1 MSSIVST
8 ERSQEEAA
16 VTGARPGT
24 LAPTSGAFSAEVL
37 PKLRHELRSPLVG
50 IVGLTRV
57 LLMQL
62 DAGPPDAARQARQLE
77 MIHAS
82 AVRSLA
88 TIEQVVD
95 LARIDAG
102 KIQPAFRLIDCR
114 GVIADVAAERQEA
127 ATQRG
132 LCLRAEIPGQP
143 VLVTSDPKIL
153 APLLRELADNALRF
167 TDAGEVRVRLR
178 AHDEPVVIEV
188 ADDGPGIPVEEQA
201 RIFGPF
207 ERGERAAERHDG
219 AAGLGLYLAC
229 VRAGLLGLQLSL
241 ASQAGSGSIFS
252 ITFPAG
258 PQGSDHHPS
267 PEPRS

>member
-1 MSSIVST
+1 MTV
-8 ERSQEEAA
+8 
-16 VTGARPGT
+16 ARPGT
-24 LAPTSGAFSAEVL
+24 LAPASGAFSAEVL

-50 IVGLTRV
+50 IIGLTRV

-102 KIQPAFRLIDCR
+102 TIQPAFQLIDCR
-114 GVIADVAAERQEA
+114 GVVADVAAGLQDAAAERE
-127 ATQRG
+127 
-132 LCLRAEIPGQP
+132 LCLRAEVPDQP
-143 VLVTSDPKIL
+143 VMVTCDPQIL
-153 APLLRELADNALRF
+153 APLLRELAGNALRF
-167 TDAGEVRVRLR
+167 TDAGEVRVRLQAREGR
-178 AHDEPVVIEV
+178 AVIEV
-188 ADDGPGIPVEEQA
+188 ADDGPGIPVDEQA

-207 ERGERAAERHDG
+207 ERGEHAAERHDG

-229 VRAGLLGLQLSL
+229 ARAGLLGVELSL
-241 ASQAGSGSIFS
+241 ASQAGSGSTFS
-252 ITFPAG
+252 VTFHAG
-258 PQGSDHHPS
+258 PQGQDQ
-267 PEPRS
+267 RSLPGA

>member
-1 MSSIVST
+1 
-8 ERSQEEAA
+8 
-16 VTGARPGT
+16 VTVARPGT

-50 IVGLTRV
+50 IIGLTRI

-102 KIQPAFRLIDCR
+102 KIQPAFQLIDCR
-114 GVIADVAAERQEA
+114 GLVADVAAGLRDA
-127 ATQRG
+127 ATQRE
-132 LCLRAEIPGQP
+132 LCLRVEVPDQP
-143 VLVTSDPKIL
+143 VMVTSDPEIL
-153 APLLRELADNALRF
+153 ALLLRELADNALRF
-167 TDAGEVRVRLR
+167 TDAGEVHVRLQAR
-178 AHDEPVVIEV
+178 DRPVVIEV
-188 ADDGPGIPVEEQA
+188 ADDGPGIPIDEQA

-229 VRAGLLGLQLSL
+229 ARAGLLGLQLSL
-241 ASQAGSGSIFS
+241 ASQPGSGSTFS
-252 ITFPAG
+252 ITFHAG
-258 PQGSDHHPS
+258 PQGSDQ
-267 PEPRS
+267 RSQPGA